1 MIVGKSQPR
10 IINFLNNVEGMKKK
24 TFLTAVATLA
34 ASMAIDASAALQGSL
49 MEQFSAKAGY
59 AAQEELPNATINP
72 FVLERPDSSG
82 SQTVAYHYSHSS
94 HASHASSRY

>member
-1 MIVGKSQPR
+1 
-10 IINFLNNVEGMKKK
+10 
-24 TFLTAVATLA
+24 
-34 ASMAIDASAALQGSL
+34 